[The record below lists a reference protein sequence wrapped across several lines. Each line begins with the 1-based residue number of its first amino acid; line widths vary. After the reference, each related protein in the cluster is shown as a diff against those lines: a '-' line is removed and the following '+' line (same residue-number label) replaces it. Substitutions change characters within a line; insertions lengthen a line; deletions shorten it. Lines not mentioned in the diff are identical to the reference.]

1 MKSKF
6 SLEDIN
12 KSTAAAL
19 ANSGLSSEWKE
30 WIRRQINRQLE
41 GMKKPETI
49 YINVRDIPEKP
60 DFEAIGKL

>member
-19 ANSGLSSEWKE
+19 ANSGLSSEWKV
-30 WIRRQINRQLE
+30 WIQSQINRRLE
-41 GMKKPETI
+41 EMKKPETI
-49 YINVRDIPEKP
+49 YINVRDIPE
-60 DFEAIGKL
+60 